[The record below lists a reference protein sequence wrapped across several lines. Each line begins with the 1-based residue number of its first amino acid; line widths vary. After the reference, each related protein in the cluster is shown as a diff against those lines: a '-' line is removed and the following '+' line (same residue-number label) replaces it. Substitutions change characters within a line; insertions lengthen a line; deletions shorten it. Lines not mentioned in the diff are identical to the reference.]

1 MALTWS
7 VAEVKDW
14 ENVCNIIATVD
25 WPADGTKKGDK
36 LLNPVTSALIW
47 HSLNTGIGRITEE
60 NAPEVYAR
68 IHMVE
73 TIYGSSLRKEG
84 KDCPITKDD
93 VIAHIGL
100 TTNASFKDESRAS
113 FLKRHVTRQQDESKR
128 DFARHIERSKEAV
141 PA

>member
-7 VAEVKDW
+7 VKDIEDW

-36 LLNPVTSALIW
+36 LMNPVTTALIW
-47 HSLNTGIGRITEE
+47 HSLNTGIGRIKDE
-60 NAPEVYAR
+60 NAAEVWAR
-68 IHMVE
+68 ISFVE
-73 TIYGSSLRKEG
+73 DLYGASLRNQDGPCK
-84 KDCPITKDD
+84 ITKED

-113 FLKRHVTRQQDESKR
+113 FLKRHATRKLDDSAIEFR
-128 DFARHIERSKEAV
+128 RHVERSKVEA
-141 PA
+141 

>member
-7 VAEVKDW
+7 VKDVKDW

-36 LLNPVTSALIW
+36 LLNPVTSAMIW
-47 HSLNTGIGRITEE
+47 HSLNTGIGRITED
-60 NAPEVYAR
+60 NAPEVFAR
-68 IHMVE
+68 IALVE
-73 TIYGSSLRKEG
+73 RLYGASLRKDG
-84 KDCPITKDD
+84 KDCPITKED

-113 FLKRHVTRQQDESKR
+113 FLKRHATRKLDDSAIEFR
-128 DFARHIERSKEAV
+128 RHVERSKVEA
-141 PA
+141 